1 MTYKS
6 ENIHL
11 LTNRS
16 ECLDVKHKLNQVV
29 DIILLKNN
37 DWQICLRKKK
47 NWVAVPIAP
56 KQTFVDSIDRLL
68 QLKISDDNQKLFGVF
83 IDTLIDDFTAFEI
96 QANIDGL
103 SEFNVEPPSNYKA
116 VFTGETDWMFI
127 TVEGDFYVLLGS
139 VSLIEEFLNKSI
151 DVDFNK
157 YDEYVESWEFPEESK
172 ERLQPL
178 KDYLRKVS
186 ISLKKYQNLPV
197 GSQINI
203 W

>member
-16 ECLDVKHKLNQVV
+16 ECLDVKHKLKQVV

-56 KQTFVDSIDRLL
+56 KQTFVDLIDKLI

-83 IDTLIDDFTAFEI
+83 INTLIDDFTAFEI
-96 QANIDGL
+96 EANIDGL

-116 VFTGETDWMFI
+116 VFTGEPNWMFI

-139 VSLIEEFLNKSI
+139 VSLIEEFLNNNIDSI
-151 DVDFNK
+151 FNK

-186 ISLKKYQNLPV
+186 ISLKKYQYLPV

-203 W
+203 L